1 MITFRSIK
9 FLLLF
14 SFLVFMAFGCT
25 AAARSRMMVDGM
37 KPMMEK
43 MNIAV
48 NKNPDVETVRRAM
61 PASLVQLDG
70 FIQVSPDNEDILLR
84 AAEANNGYA
93 FLFVEDT
100 DQRRAAK
107 LNKKARDYALR
118 ALTHNPAINDA
129 LHKSDDEFIA
139 ALKTLTKEDARALF
153 FSTNSWLTY
162 IGQSFAVNPKVT
174 AYRPKVL
181 LMMERLLELDDS
193 FNYGAPHVLVG
204 AYNASQPIHMGGNPD
219 KAKYHFE
226 KAFEIS
232 ESKFLIWYY
241 LYAKFYA
248 VQNQD
253 RELFVSTLEN
263 IIAAP
268 VDLLPE
274 KRFAN
279 EAIKVKA
286 KHLLA
291 KEDKLFNCENPEM
304 AVFSYYVPEDWRKTQ
319 ED

>member
-1 MITFRSIK
+1 MITFRSTK
-9 FLLLF
+9 LLLI
-14 SFLVFMAFGCT
+14 SFLVFLTFGCT
-25 AAARSRMMVDGM
+25 ADMRSRMMVDGM

-84 AAEANNGYA
+84 AAEAYNGYA
-93 FLFVEDT
+93 FLFIEDI
-100 DQRRAAK
+100 DKQRAAK
-107 LNKKARDYALR
+107 LNRKARDYALR
-118 ALTHNPAINDA
+118 VLKHNPAFENA
-129 LHKSDDEFIA
+129 LDKSDDEYIA
-139 ALKTLTKEDARALF
+139 ALQTLTKDDTPALF
-153 FSTNSWLTY
+153 FATNSWLSY
-162 IGQSFAVNPKVT
+162 IGQSFAVNPRVT
-174 AYRPKVL
+174 ADRPKVL
-181 LMMERLLELDDS
+181 LMMERLLELDDT
-193 FNYGAPHVLVG
+193 FNYGAPHILTA
-204 AYNASQPIHMGGNPD
+204 AYNASQPITMGGNPD

-253 RELFVSTLEN
+253 RELFVSTLKN

-279 EAIKVKA
+279 EAVKIKA

-291 KEDKLFNCENPEM
+291 KEGQLFDCENPEM